1 MNTLDQQLELI
12 TKVTSGLYTEDS
24 PLILDVAEL
33 YRDRAKGESLLK
45 LTWKNISA
53 MAVRAIKISVEGL
66 GTFGEELETVDFQY
80 DGLNAEQGDTFG
92 DDTPIVLSGTD
103 VANFKVALKLVALD
117 DGNVWRNENGGYL
130 ERLPAAKP
138 LNMRE
143 DAKEQLKRE
152 LAEYG
157 AADSAAC
164 APQNAM
170 GLWQC
175 GCGSW
180 QYKYTPCLKCHIEEE
195 TLEQV
200 SEIDGLTMRLTEYK
214 AEQERER
221 MEREREAERRR
232 IEEEARIERQRI
244 AQEAKEKEEAAALAA
259 RKARVRR
266 RTLIIGGVVA
276 ALAVGGWFGGNAL
289 MRANKYKAAVN
300 ALKSNDF
307 VTAQNNLLDLGNYKD
322 SATLLK
328 ELEADR
334 LFTEGEYADAYELYT
349 QLPEAYRVH
358 ENDYASMYKQAEEL
372 VQVQDFDGAK
382 EAYAKLGNYR
392 DAAQKLTELDTLRKR
407 AEADNAMEAGDYDT
421 ARAAYEELGDEEMAR
436 EADYRKA
443 DSQSKDEPWLAFEG
457 FEALG
462 DYKDSAE
469 RAADLF
475 SRRYPE
481 IGEPDNNGLRVYTEA
496 ADDRQGLL
504 DEDYEVAVEAAYTS
518 IEPDDNDN
526 YIVSEDGSYGVMNAD
541 GALFVP
547 ALYGSISAQEGYYDV
562 ESDGK
567 HGLVDGDGKVVIE
580 PKYDVITPADEYYD
594 VEYDGKHGLADSDGR
609 EIIAPEYDSITPKE
623 SFFDVE
629 SDGKHGLV
637 DGEGEVR
644 VAPEYDSI
652 EVIED
657 AYIIVTRVD
666 GGDTEYIVLDAN
678 GEALEEGIA
687 TLEEAKARAEAL
699 TAPESVEEE
708 PETVEEEAKPAR
720 GPRVMNRPGQQPAEA
735 EEEPEAEPEAET
747 EEDETFVEEEPEE
760 IPAEAEDD
768 AAEEETPE
776 EEAETPEEE
785 QEPEIV
791 ESTPST
797 GDGLIPATDL
807 WGCREKEVL
816 DKVGEDMVRCKV
828 ADARARRLSGVE
840 VEGYTM
846 DVYYVFAEKNGRERL
861 SKIAYILADSQPDAD
876 EVNACVEAL
885 TAAMSNETGDPAD
898 PDAAPVVWN
907 RSDCKVEIGKGRFL
921 NYNGSN
927 SVTAAMVFTGRE

>member
-12 TKVTSGLYTEDS
+12 KKVASGLYTEDS
-24 PLILDVAEL
+24 PLILEVTEL
-33 YRDRAKGESLLK
+33 YRDRAKGESVLK

-53 MAVRAIKISVEGL
+53 MAVRAIRISVEGL

-92 DDTPIVLSGTD
+92 DDTPIVMSGTD
-103 VANFKVALKLVALD
+103 MANFKVALKLVALD

-138 LNMRE
+138 LNLRE
-143 DAKEQLKRE
+143 EAREQLKRD
-152 LAEYG
+152 LSEYG
-157 AADSAAC
+157 AADSTVC

-322 SATLLK
+322 SETLLK

-358 ENDYASMYKQAEEL
+358 ENDYDSMYRQAEEL

-407 AEADNAMEAGDYDT
+407 AEADKAMEAGDYDT
-421 ARAAYEELGDEEMAR
+421 ARAAYEELGDEEMAH

-462 DYKDSAE
+462 EYKDSAE
-469 RAADLF
+469 RAAALF

-481 IGEPDNNGLRVYTEA
+481 IGEPDNNGLRVFTEA

-504 DEDYEVAVEAAYTS
+504 DEDYEVAVEATYTS

-526 YIVSEDGSYGVMNAD
+526 YIVSEEGSYGVMNAD

-562 ESDGK
+562 ES
-567 HGLVDGDGKVVIE
+567 
-580 PKYDVITPADEYYD
+580 
-594 VEYDGKHGLADSDGR
+594 DGKHGLADSDGR

-637 DGEGEVR
+637 DSEGEVR

-666 GGDTEYIVLDAN
+666 GGDTEYIVLDAD

-699 TAPESVEEE
+699 TSPESVEEE

-735 EEEPEAEPEAET
+735 EEEPEAEPEAEP
-747 EEDETFVEEEPEE
+747 EEDETFVEEESEE

-776 EEAETPEEE
+776 EAETPEEE
-785 QEPEIV
+785 EEPEIV
-791 ESTPST
+791 ESAPST

-876 EVNACVEAL
+876 EVNACIEAL